1 VKLNATKLKNAADN
15 AGVSTDQLA
24 QAVTR
29 PGLKASKAASAV
41 GNWMAGKDHP
51 RAKAED
57 IRNLASA
64 CGVSPKDIVT
74 FQSHSRFMRSS
85 SRKARLV
92 ADLIRGH
99 RVDEAMNLLHFS
111 DKRAADMM
119 TKTLKAA
126 ISDAEHGDADISRL
140 VVCESR
146 IDGGPIIKRFQPKDR
161 GRAHPIRKRTSHFV
175 IAVEESA

>member
-1 VKLNATKLKNAADN
+1 
-15 AGVSTDQLA
+15 
-24 QAVTR
+24 
-29 PGLKASKAASAV
+29 
-41 GNWMAGKDHP
+41 M
-51 RAKAED
+51 
-57 IRNLASA
+57 
-64 CGVSPKDIVT
+64 T
-74 FQSHSRFMRSS
+74 FQSRSRFMRSS

-92 ADLIRGH
+92 ADLIRGK
-99 RVDEAMNLLHFS
+99 RVDDAMNLLRFS

-126 ISDAEHGDADISRL
+126 ISDAEHGDADIARL